1 MRSKDTSMILT
12 SWHNLSLYYGRFEN
26 IDSAVVYAYKVLQN
40 ISDEN
45 IEETTEDIAN
55 EDTSEENV
63 DEVTENSE
71 ISLEETKNTES
82 EFDTKERK
90 PIKNLGKI
98 VISVVAVA
106 MVATTAYAVLNP
118 VNIIKR
124 ATTKT
129 LNQYVNRT
137 SITNTIGLKDIVN
150 MIDTKS
156 VSVDAELNVNDNSYM
171 PSINGG
177 GISFS
182 FDKDVDKKL
191 AQSKISA
198 LYKNTALM
206 DLYSYTDNKDIV
218 VYAPALYEKAI
229 KFSCDNIL
237 KQYFDSP
244 LMAGSSAEYNKDK
257 DFSVKLFDDNKVT
270 EKADKY
276 FNIYSDF
283 TSQLQ
288 YYTNLHWN
296 EATKNATLKKNENKD
311 ITVGEKE
318 LKCKNYT
325 LTVPYEDV
333 NKFIIGVVRDTSKG
347 SGFDNFLTE
356 YATYMYTSQPMYQY
370 FFENEA
376 DLEKYIKDSVQESIS
391 NIEKNAKFGDLAIN
405 FYING
410 GMLIKCESSMNV
422 TVDNSVMDIN
432 ANMALNG
439 SENPIDLIN
448 SEVAFN
454 SDGSVLKFSLSDRA
468 ENKENSIDVSKEL
481 NVDDALGNNI
491 KLVANGRYD
500 TKNNQ
505 LLASIDKSN
514 SGRDTQGISLKAK
527 VVPAKD
533 TLNADISEFNVDMMG
548 VTCSGNGLLDVRPLS
563 EDIAAPDSE
572 AMEVFK
578 VDKETVENAM
588 NSAKDKFTEIMSKF
602 KGLK

>member
-1 MRSKDTSMILT
+1 MDDNIKNME
-12 SWHNLSLYYGRFEN
+12 GMEN
-26 IDSAVVYAYKVLQN
+26 KPSGQNPENSVEEVTNEVTENVEN

-55 EDTSEENV
+55 EDTSEKNA

-71 ISLEETKNTES
+71 ISLEEAKNTES

-318 LKCKNYT
+318 LKCKSYT

-454 SDGSVLKFSLSDRA
+454 SDGSVLKFSLSDKA
-468 ENKENSIDVSKEL
+468 ENKENSIESSKEL

>member
-1 MRSKDTSMILT
+1 M
-12 SWHNLSLYYGRFEN
+12 EN
-26 IDSAVVYAYKVLQN
+26 KPSGQNPENSVEEVTNEVTENVEN

-55 EDTSEENV
+55 EDTSEENA

-71 ISLEETKNTES
+71 ISLEEAKNTES

-244 LMAGSSAEYNKDK
+244 LMAGSTAEYNKDK

-318 LKCKNYT
+318 LKCKSYT

-391 NIEKNAKFGDLAIN
+391 NVEKNAKFGDLAIN

>member
-1 MRSKDTSMILT
+1 MDDNIKNMEDM
-12 SWHNLSLYYGRFEN
+12 EN
-26 IDSAVVYAYKVLQN
+26 KPSGQNPENSVEEVNNEVTENVEN

>member
-1 MRSKDTSMILT
+1 MDDNIKNME
-12 SWHNLSLYYGRFEN
+12 GMEN
-26 IDSAVVYAYKVLQN
+26 NPSGQN
-40 ISDEN
+40 PENSVEEVTNEVTENVENVSNEN
-45 IEETTEDIAN
+45 IEETTEDVAN
-55 EDTSEENV
+55 EDTSEENA
-63 DEVTENSE
+63 DEVTENGE

-318 LKCKNYT
+318 LKCKSYT

-410 GMLIKCESSMNV
+410 GMLVKCESSMNV

>member
-1 MRSKDTSMILT
+1 VDDNIKNMEGM
-12 SWHNLSLYYGRFEN
+12 EN
-26 IDSAVVYAYKVLQN
+26 KPSGQNPENSVEEVTNEVTENVEN

-55 EDTSEENV
+55 EDTSEENA

-71 ISLEETKNTES
+71 ISLEEAKNTES

-318 LKCKNYT
+318 LKCKSYT

>member
-1 MRSKDTSMILT
+1 MDDNIKNMEDM
-12 SWHNLSLYYGRFEN
+12 EN
-26 IDSAVVYAYKVLQN
+26 KPSGQNPENSVEEVNNEVTENVEN

-318 LKCKNYT
+318 LKCKSYT

>member
-1 MRSKDTSMILT
+1 MDDNIKNMEDI
-12 SWHNLSLYYGRFEN
+12 EN
-26 IDSAVVYAYKVLQN
+26 KPSGQN
-40 ISDEN
+40 PENSVEEFNNESTKNVSDESA
-45 IEETTEDIAN
+45 EEVTENSAN
-55 EDTSEENV
+55 EDTSEKNT
-63 DEVTENSE
+63 DEVTENRVDENTSE
-71 ISLEETKNTES
+71 KTKEENTES

-90 PIKNLGKI
+90 PLKNLGKV

-129 LNQYVNRT
+129 FNQYVNRT
-137 SITNTIGLKDIVN
+137 SIINTIGLKDIVN

-191 AQSKISA
+191 AQSKVSA

-218 VYAPALYEKAI
+218 IYAPALYEKAI
-229 KFSCDNIL
+229 KFGCDNIL

-244 LMAGSSAEYNKDK
+244 LMKGSSAEYNKDK

-288 YYTNLHWN
+288 YYTNLHWK

-311 ITVGEKE
+311 VIVGEKE
-318 LKCKNYT
+318 LKCKSYT

-347 SGFDNFLTE
+347 SGFENFLTE

-376 DLEKYIKDSVQESIS
+376 DLEKYIKNSIQESIS
-391 NIEKNAKFGDLAIN
+391 NVEKNAKFGDLSIN

-410 GMLIKCESSMNV
+410 GMLVKCESSMNV

-454 SDGSVLKFSLSDRA
+454 SDGSVLKLSLSDRA
-468 ENKENSIDVSKEL
+468 ENKENSIDSSKEL
-481 NVDDALGNNI
+481 NIDDALGNNI

>member
-1 MRSKDTSMILT
+1 M
-12 SWHNLSLYYGRFEN
+12 EN
-26 IDSAVVYAYKVLQN
+26 KPSGQNPENSVEEVTNEVTENVEN

-55 EDTSEENV
+55 EDTSEENA

-71 ISLEETKNTES
+71 ISLEEAKNTES

-311 ITVGEKE
+311 
-318 LKCKNYT
+318 LKCKSYT

-410 GMLIKCESSMNV
+410 GMLVKCESSMNV

>member
-1 MRSKDTSMILT
+1 MDDNIKNME
-12 SWHNLSLYYGRFEN
+12 GMEN
-26 IDSAVVYAYKVLQN
+26 KPSGQNPENSVEEVTNEVTENVEN

-55 EDTSEENV
+55 EDTSEENA

-318 LKCKNYT
+318 LKCKSYT

-391 NIEKNAKFGDLAIN
+391 NVEKNAKFGDLAIN

>member
-1 MRSKDTSMILT
+1 MDDNIKNME
-12 SWHNLSLYYGRFEN
+12 GMEN
-26 IDSAVVYAYKVLQN
+26 KPSGQNPENSVEEVTNEVTENVEN

-55 EDTSEENV
+55 EDTSEENA

-71 ISLEETKNTES
+71 ISLEEAKNTES

-318 LKCKNYT
+318 LKCKSYT

-410 GMLIKCESSMNV
+410 GMLVKCESSMNV

-563 EDIAAPDSE
+563 EDIAALDSE

>member
-1 MRSKDTSMILT
+1 MDDNIKNME
-12 SWHNLSLYYGRFEN
+12 GMEN
-26 IDSAVVYAYKVLQN
+26 KPSGQNPENSVEEVTNEVTENVEN

-55 EDTSEENV
+55 EDTSEENA

-71 ISLEETKNTES
+71 ISLEEAKNTES

-244 LMAGSSAEYNKDK
+244 LMAGSTAEYNKDK

-318 LKCKNYT
+318 LKCKSYT

>member
-1 MRSKDTSMILT
+1 M
-12 SWHNLSLYYGRFEN
+12 EN
-26 IDSAVVYAYKVLQN
+26 KPSGQNPENSVEEVTNEVTENVEN

-55 EDTSEENV
+55 EDTSEENA

-71 ISLEETKNTES
+71 ISLEEAKNTES

-318 LKCKNYT
+318 LKCKSYT

-410 GMLIKCESSMNV
+410 GMLVKCESSMNV

>member
-1 MRSKDTSMILT
+1 MDDNIKNMEDM
-12 SWHNLSLYYGRFEN
+12 EN
-26 IDSAVVYAYKVLQN
+26 KPSGQNPENSVEEVNNEVTENVEN

-55 EDTSEENV
+55 EDTSEENA

-270 EKADKY
+270 EKSDKY
-276 FNIYSDF
+276 FNMYSDF
-283 TSQLQ
+283 TSHLQ
-288 YYTNLHWN
+288 YYTNHHWN

-318 LKCKNYT
+318 LKCKSYT

>member
-1 MRSKDTSMILT
+1 MDDNIKNME
-12 SWHNLSLYYGRFEN
+12 GMEN
-26 IDSAVVYAYKVLQN
+26 KPSGQNPENSVEEVTNEVTENVEN

-55 EDTSEENV
+55 EDTSEENA

-71 ISLEETKNTES
+71 ISLEEAKNTES

-318 LKCKNYT
+318 LKCKSYT

-410 GMLIKCESSMNV
+410 GMLVKCESSMNV

-505 LLASIDKSN
+505 LLASIDKSH

>member
-1 MRSKDTSMILT
+1 VDDNIKNMEGM
-12 SWHNLSLYYGRFEN
+12 EN
-26 IDSAVVYAYKVLQN
+26 KPSGQNPENSVEEVTNEVTENVEN

-55 EDTSEENV
+55 EDTSEENA

-71 ISLEETKNTES
+71 ISLEEAKNTES

-318 LKCKNYT
+318 LKCKSYT

-410 GMLIKCESSMNV
+410 GMLVKCESSMNV

>member
-1 MRSKDTSMILT
+1 MDDNIKNME
-12 SWHNLSLYYGRFEN
+12 GMEN
-26 IDSAVVYAYKVLQN
+26 KPSGQNPENSVEEVTNEVTENVEN

-55 EDTSEENV
+55 EDTSEENA

-71 ISLEETKNTES
+71 ISLEEAKNTES

-318 LKCKNYT
+318 LKCKSYT

>member
-1 MRSKDTSMILT
+1 MDDNIKNMDGM
-12 SWHNLSLYYGRFEN
+12 EN
-26 IDSAVVYAYKVLQN
+26 KPSGQN
-40 ISDEN
+40 PENSVEEVTNEVTENVENVSNEN
-45 IEETTEDIAN
+45 IEETTEDVAN
-55 EDTSEENV
+55 EDTSEENA
-63 DEVTENSE
+63 DEVTENGE

-318 LKCKNYT
+318 LKCKSYT

-410 GMLIKCESSMNV
+410 GMLVKCESSMNV

>member
-1 MRSKDTSMILT
+1 M
-12 SWHNLSLYYGRFEN
+12 EN
-26 IDSAVVYAYKVLQN
+26 KPSGQNPENSVEEVTNEVTENVEN

-55 EDTSEENV
+55 EDTSEENA

-71 ISLEETKNTES
+71 ISLEEAKNTES

-318 LKCKNYT
+318 LKCKSYT

-602 KGLK
+602 K

>member
-1 MRSKDTSMILT
+1 MDDNIKNME
-12 SWHNLSLYYGRFEN
+12 GMEN
-26 IDSAVVYAYKVLQN
+26 KPSGQNPENSVEEVTNEVTENVEN

-55 EDTSEENV
+55 EDTSEENA

-71 ISLEETKNTES
+71 ISLEEAKNTES

-318 LKCKNYT
+318 LKCKSYT

-347 SGFDNFLTE
+347 SGFDDFLTE

-410 GMLIKCESSMNV
+410 GMLVKCESSMNV

>member
-1 MRSKDTSMILT
+1 M
-12 SWHNLSLYYGRFEN
+12 
-26 IDSAVVYAYKVLQN
+26 
-40 ISDEN
+40 
-45 IEETTEDIAN
+45 
-55 EDTSEENV
+55 
-63 DEVTENSE
+63 
-71 ISLEETKNTES
+71 EETKNTES

-296 EATKNATLKKNENKD
+296 EATK
-311 ITVGEKE
+311 
-318 LKCKNYT
+318 
-325 LTVPYEDV
+325 
-333 NKFIIGVVRDTSKG
+333 
-347 SGFDNFLTE
+347 
-356 YATYMYTSQPMYQY
+356 
-370 FFENEA
+370 
-376 DLEKYIKDSVQESIS
+376 
-391 NIEKNAKFGDLAIN
+391 
-405 FYING
+405 
-410 GMLIKCESSMNV
+410 ML
-422 TVDNSVMDIN
+422 
-432 ANMALNG
+432 L
-439 SENPIDLIN
+439 
-448 SEVAFN
+448 
-454 SDGSVLKFSLSDRA
+454 
-468 ENKENSIDVSKEL
+468 
-481 NVDDALGNNI
+481 
-491 KLVANGRYD
+491 
-500 TKNNQ
+500 
-505 LLASIDKSN
+505 
-514 SGRDTQGISLKAK
+514 
-527 VVPAKD
+527 
-533 TLNADISEFNVDMMG
+533 
-548 VTCSGNGLLDVRPLS
+548 
-563 EDIAAPDSE
+563 
-572 AMEVFK
+572 
-578 VDKETVENAM
+578 
-588 NSAKDKFTEIMSKF
+588 
-602 KGLK
+602 

>member
-1 MRSKDTSMILT
+1 MDDNIKNMEDM
-12 SWHNLSLYYGRFEN
+12 EN
-26 IDSAVVYAYKVLQN
+26 KPSGQNPENSVEEVNNEVTENVEN

-55 EDTSEENV
+55 EDTSEENA
-63 DEVTENSE
+63 DEVTENGE

-318 LKCKNYT
+318 LKCKSYT

-410 GMLIKCESSMNV
+410 GMLVKCESSMNV

>member
-1 MRSKDTSMILT
+1 MDDNIKNME
-12 SWHNLSLYYGRFEN
+12 GMEN
-26 IDSAVVYAYKVLQN
+26 KPSGQNPENSVEEVTNEVTENVEN

-55 EDTSEENV
+55 EDTSEENA

-71 ISLEETKNTES
+71 ISLEEAKNTES

-244 LMAGSSAEYNKDK
+244 LMAGSTAEYNKDK

-318 LKCKNYT
+318 LKCKSYT

-391 NIEKNAKFGDLAIN
+391 NVEKNAKFGDLAIN

>member
-1 MRSKDTSMILT
+1 MDDNIKNMEDM
-12 SWHNLSLYYGRFEN
+12 EN
-26 IDSAVVYAYKVLQN
+26 KPSGQNPENSVEEVNNEVTENVEN

-55 EDTSEENV
+55 EDTSEENA

-171 PSINGG
+171 PSINGA

-318 LKCKNYT
+318 LKCKSYT

>member
-1 MRSKDTSMILT
+1 MDDNIKNME
-12 SWHNLSLYYGRFEN
+12 GMEN
-26 IDSAVVYAYKVLQN
+26 KPSGQN
-40 ISDEN
+40 PENSVEEVTNEVTENVENVSNEN
-45 IEETTEDIAN
+45 IEETTEDVAN
-55 EDTSEENV
+55 EDTSEENA
-63 DEVTENSE
+63 DEVTENGE

-318 LKCKNYT
+318 LKCKSYT

-410 GMLIKCESSMNV
+410 GMLVKCESSMNV

-548 VTCSGNGLLDVRPLS
+548 VTCSGNGLLDVRPLI

>member
-1 MRSKDTSMILT
+1 M
-12 SWHNLSLYYGRFEN
+12 EN
-26 IDSAVVYAYKVLQN
+26 KPSGQNPENSVEEVTNEVTENVEN

-55 EDTSEENV
+55 EDTSEENA

-71 ISLEETKNTES
+71 ISLEEAKNTES

-244 LMAGSSAEYNKDK
+244 LMAGSTAEYNKDK

-318 LKCKNYT
+318 LKCKSYT

>member
-1 MRSKDTSMILT
+1 MDD
-12 SWHNLSLYYGRFEN
+12 N
-26 IDSAVVYAYKVLQN
+26 IKN
-40 ISDEN
+40 
-45 IEETTEDIAN
+45 TEDMEN
-55 EDTSEENV
+55 KPSGQNPENV
-63 DEVTENSE
+63 VEVTENTNENISE
-71 ISLEETKNTES
+71 ENTQEVTEKATEDNSENTANENVLEGIENTKS
-82 EFDTKERK
+82 EFDTNERK
-90 PIKNLGKI
+90 PLKNIGKV

-106 MVATTAYAVLNP
+106 MVATTVYAVLNP

-129 LNQYVNRT
+129 LNQYVNRI
-137 SITNTIGLKDIVN
+137 SITDTIGLKDIVN

-191 AQSKISA
+191 AQSKVSA

-206 DLYSYTDNKDIV
+206 DVYSYTDNKDIV
-218 VYAPALYEKAI
+218 IYAPALYEKAI
-229 KFSCDNIL
+229 KFNCDNIL

-244 LMAGSSAEYNKDK
+244 LMEGSSAEYNKDK
-257 DFSVKLFDDNKVT
+257 DFSVKFFDDNKVT

-276 FNIYSDF
+276 FNIYNDF
-283 TSQLQ
+283 SSQLQ
-288 YYTNLHWN
+288 YYTNLHWK

-318 LKCKNYT
+318 LKCKSYT

-347 SGFDNFLTE
+347 SGFDDFLTE
-356 YATYMYTSQPMYQY
+356 YATYMYNSQPMYQY
-370 FFENEA
+370 FFESES
-376 DLEKYIKDSVQESIS
+376 DLEKYIKNSVQESIS
-391 NIEKNAKFGDLAIN
+391 NVEKNAKFGDLTIN

-432 ANMALNG
+432 ANMALDG

-468 ENKENSIDVSKEL
+468 ENKENSIDTSKEL
-481 NVDDALGNNI
+481 NIDDALGNNI

-514 SGRDTQGISLKAK
+514 SGGDTQGISLKAK

-548 VTCSGNGLLDVRPLS
+548 ITCSGNGLLDVRPLS

>member
-1 MRSKDTSMILT
+1 MDDNIKNME
-12 SWHNLSLYYGRFEN
+12 GMEN
-26 IDSAVVYAYKVLQN
+26 KPSGQNPENSVEEVTNEVTENVEN

-45 IEETTEDIAN
+45 IEETTEDVAN
-55 EDTSEENV
+55 EDTSEENA

-318 LKCKNYT
+318 LKCKSYT

>member
-1 MRSKDTSMILT
+1 MDDNIKNME
-12 SWHNLSLYYGRFEN
+12 GMEN
-26 IDSAVVYAYKVLQN
+26 KPSGQNPENSVEEVTNEVTENVEN

-55 EDTSEENV
+55 EDTSEENA

-71 ISLEETKNTES
+71 ISLEEAKNTES

-244 LMAGSSAEYNKDK
+244 LMAGSTAEYNKDK

-318 LKCKNYT
+318 LKCKSYT

-356 YATYMYTSQPMYQY
+356 YATYMYTSQTMYQY

>member
-1 MRSKDTSMILT
+1 M
-12 SWHNLSLYYGRFEN
+12 EN
-26 IDSAVVYAYKVLQN
+26 KPSGQNPENSVEEVTNEVTENVEN

-55 EDTSEENV
+55 EDTSEENA

-71 ISLEETKNTES
+71 ISLEEAKNTES

-296 EATKNATLKKNENKD
+296 EATKNATLMKNENKD

-318 LKCKNYT
+318 LKCKSYT

-410 GMLIKCESSMNV
+410 GMLVKCESSMNV

>member
-1 MRSKDTSMILT
+1 MDDNIKNME
-12 SWHNLSLYYGRFEN
+12 GMEN
-26 IDSAVVYAYKVLQN
+26 KPSGQNPENSVEEVTNEVTENVEN

-55 EDTSEENV
+55 EDTSEENA

-318 LKCKNYT
+318 LKCKSYT

>member
-1 MRSKDTSMILT
+1 MDDNIKNME
-12 SWHNLSLYYGRFEN
+12 GMEN
-26 IDSAVVYAYKVLQN
+26 KPSGQNPENSVEEVTNEVTENVEN

-55 EDTSEENV
+55 EDTSEENA

-71 ISLEETKNTES
+71 ISLEEAKNTES

-318 LKCKNYT
+318 LKCKSYT

-410 GMLIKCESSMNV
+410 GMLVKCESSMNV

>member
-1 MRSKDTSMILT
+1 M
-12 SWHNLSLYYGRFEN
+12 EN
-26 IDSAVVYAYKVLQN
+26 KPSGQNPENSVEEVTNEVTENVEN

-55 EDTSEENV
+55 EDTSEENA

-71 ISLEETKNTES
+71 ISLEEAKNTES

-318 LKCKNYT
+318 LKCKSYT

>member
-1 MRSKDTSMILT
+1 MDDNIKNME
-12 SWHNLSLYYGRFEN
+12 GMEN
-26 IDSAVVYAYKVLQN
+26 KPSGQNPENSVEEVTNEVTENVEN

-55 EDTSEENV
+55 EDTSEENA

-71 ISLEETKNTES
+71 ISLEEAKNTES

-129 LNQYVNRT
+129 LNQYVKRT

-318 LKCKNYT
+318 LKCKSYT

>member
-1 MRSKDTSMILT
+1 MDDNIKNMEDM
-12 SWHNLSLYYGRFEN
+12 EN
-26 IDSAVVYAYKVLQN
+26 KPSGQNPENSVEEVNNEVTENVEN

-55 EDTSEENV
+55 EDTSEENA

-318 LKCKNYT
+318 LKCKSYT

-527 VVPAKD
+527 VVPTKD

>member
-1 MRSKDTSMILT
+1 MEDNIKNMEDI
-12 SWHNLSLYYGRFEN
+12 EN
-26 IDSAVVYAYKVLQN
+26 KPSGQN
-40 ISDEN
+40 PENSVEEFNNESTENVSDEGA
-45 IEETTEDIAN
+45 EEVTENSAN
-55 EDTSEENV
+55 EDTSEKNT
-63 DEVTENSE
+63 DEVTENRVDEST
-71 ISLEETKNTES
+71 SEETKEENTES

-90 PIKNLGKI
+90 PLKNLGKV
-98 VISVVAVA
+98 VISVV
-106 MVATTAYAVLNP
+106 
-118 VNIIKR
+118 
-124 ATTKT
+124 

-137 SITNTIGLKDIVN
+137 SIITTIGLKDIVN

-191 AQSKISA
+191 AQSKVSA

-218 VYAPALYEKAI
+218 IYAPALYEKAI
-229 KFSCDNIL
+229 KFGCDNIL

-244 LMAGSSAEYNKDK
+244 LMKGSSAEYNKDK

-283 TSQLQ
+283 TSKLQ
-288 YYTNLHWN
+288 YYTNLHWK

-311 ITVGEKE
+311 VTVGEKE
-318 LKCKNYT
+318 LKCKSYT

-347 SGFDNFLTE
+347 SGFENFLTE

-376 DLEKYIKDSVQESIS
+376 DLEKYIKNSIQESIS
-391 NIEKNAKFGDLAIN
+391 NVEKNAKFGDLSIN

-410 GMLIKCESSMNV
+410 GMLVKCESSMNV

-454 SDGSVLKFSLSDRA
+454 SDGSVLKLSLSDRA
-468 ENKENSIDVSKEL
+468 ENKENSIDSSKEL
-481 NVDDALGNNI
+481 NIDDALGNNI

>member
-1 MRSKDTSMILT
+1 MDDNIKNME
-12 SWHNLSLYYGRFEN
+12 GMEN
-26 IDSAVVYAYKVLQN
+26 KPSGQNPENSVEEVTNEVTENVEN

-55 EDTSEENV
+55 EDTSEENA

-71 ISLEETKNTES
+71 ISLEEAKNTES

-156 VSVDAELNVNDNSYM
+156 VSVDAKLNVNDNSYM

-318 LKCKNYT
+318 LKCKSYT

-410 GMLIKCESSMNV
+410 GMLVKCESSMNV